1 MRGLV
6 DSDFGLDE
14 AGRLILIN
22 TLSQVQLEEYRQLN
36 NSLNNFPPN
45 TIEFRR
51 LRRTKGTKNQQ
62 DNEFELVCKAGALTN

>member
-6 DSDFGLDE
+6 DFDFGLDE

-22 TLSQVQLEEYRQLN
+22 TLSQVQLEEYRRLN

-45 TIEFRR
+45 TIEFRHV
-51 LRRTKGTKNQQ
+51 RRTKGTKNQQ
-62 DNEFELVCKAGALTN
+62 DNEFELD